1 MWIKDSKRAATCS
14 LIGAHF
20 VMAPISFL
28 WSSGNLM
35 EYINSY
41 FQCKCYPDCMDGD
54 SQWIL
59 NLYLALTGV
68 GLFMVDSVRRRIG
81 INWTYFIAIVISNA
95 SYLLSAWTI
104 KWSVIATCIFMGAIM
119 GAASGMIINIGFVY
133 INLWATKN
141 AALFMAT
148 VTAIG
153 PLLAV
158 AQNQI
163 ITEYVNPKNLKPD
176 AQHGPHVFFSQPEI
190 LDRVPEVIIIL
201 VSIAFGLQ
209 LIGLFLVLSPSR
221 HQSETKTDLQCSDR
235 SAQNATSTTYA
246 KCNGFSAK
254 SEKNAEKN
262 HANHNGYNHYGS
274 NGCIKQNAL
283 AKIPNKDSSPQ
294 DKEINHII
302 YNKVLQDNS
311 NGSVKQ
317 ISHMY
322 HKDDQEKSNATLNPF
337 FQYGSDGTNDPM
349 SPAPAPNQESMT
361 QNESGRNENKIVYSQ
376 RSLKESPSVM
386 AKRDVYTLQNDSE
399 NDSHIHH
406 DTQNISPTMTHSH
419 DGPSELNNGTDV
431 SLDISQDSKIAA
443 NDTENSKP
451 QIRPLKAIKMARFWD
466 LWLYGAATGLGMTLK
481 DSYYK
486 QYGLIYIRNDKL
498 LTLLGSLMPV
508 VVCVSRVAFGGLVK
522 KGLVTVNIALVFSLL
537 LNCLT
542 CAFWFFAPGLDEVL
556 YIFLI
561 LVMSF
566 SHSLLYVVLATG
578 TLEEFG
584 TEHFANIYSMVYSGS
599 PIASF
604 LSACYMTPVLDAVG
618 WFWVFM
624 SSSILSFVA
633 LSFMMFTHC
642 FLYNMKKRNK
652 I

>member
-1 MWIKDSKRAATCS
+1 MWIKDPKHAATCS
-14 LIGAHF
+14 VIGAHF

-68 GLFMVDSVRRRIG
+68 GLFVVESVRRRIG

-104 KWSVIATCIFMGAIM
+104 KWSVIATCILMGVIM
-119 GAASGMIINIGFVY
+119 GTAAGMIINIGFVY

-141 AALFMAT
+141 AALFIAT

-176 AQHGPHVFFSQPEI
+176 AQHGPHIFFSQPEI

-201 VSIAFGLQ
+201 VSITFGLQ
-209 LIGLFLVLSPSR
+209 LIGLILVSTPPSEE
-221 HQSETKTDLQCSDR
+221 SETKTDVQCSD
-235 SAQNATSTTYA
+235 QNAEHHRFPSDTHQKCDGISAGTGKNDEKTY
-246 KCNGFSAK
+246 
-254 SEKNAEKN
+254 
-262 HANHNGYNHYGS
+262 ANHNGYNHYGS
-274 NGCIKQNAL
+274 NGSIKKDAL
-283 AKIPNKDSSPQ
+283 AKIPNKNVSLKNKENNHILYNTFIQGSSIGDIEQVSLKMNCIDQLPPQ
-294 DKEINHII
+294 D
-302 YNKVLQDNS
+302 D
-311 NGSVKQ
+311 
-317 ISHMY
+317 
-322 HKDDQEKSNATLNPF
+322 EKSNDTLSTCI
-337 FQYGSDGTNDPM
+337 QYGSDGSIDLMSSAPALNQETIPLTERKHNENKTVYSQSSYQNSSHNCTQKM
-349 SPAPAPNQESMT
+349 SPA
-361 QNESGRNENKIVYSQ
+361 I
-376 RSLKESPSVM
+376 
-386 AKRDVYTLQNDSE
+386 
-399 NDSHIHH
+399 
-406 DTQNISPTMTHSH
+406 THSH
-419 DGPSELNNGTDV
+419 DEPAELTGGTDV
-431 SLDISQDSKIAA
+431 TSDISSDSKTAP
-443 NDTENSKP
+443 NDTKTSTAQMK
-451 QIRPLKAIKMARFWD
+451 PLKAIKMARFWD

-522 KGLVTVNIALVFSLL
+522 KGLVTVNSALVFSLL

-604 LSACYMTPVLDAVG
+604 LSACYITPVLDAVG

-633 LSFMMFTHC
+633 LSFMMFTNC
-642 FLYNMKKRNK
+642 FLPMKRNGTQSVNWR
-652 I
+652 